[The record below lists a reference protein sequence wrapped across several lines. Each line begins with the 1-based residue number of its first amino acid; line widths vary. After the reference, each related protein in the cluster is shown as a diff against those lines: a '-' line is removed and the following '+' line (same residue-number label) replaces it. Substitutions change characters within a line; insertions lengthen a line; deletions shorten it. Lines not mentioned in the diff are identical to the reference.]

1 MCTKTRGASKVRTAH
16 PSYKISRLLRDA
28 GNIPQV
34 RPGFG
39 AVLTGSPQVPHVA
52 LRNSNSNGRKPPFGA
67 RIGATLST
75 MAGDS
80 FPAMVS
86 APSHAD
92 AGTRAIFQGGL

>member
-16 PSYKISRLLRDA
+16 PSYKISGPLRDA
-28 GNIPQV
+28 GNTPQV
-34 RPGFG
+34 RPGFLG
-39 AVLTGSPQVPHVA
+39 VPPARRAA
-52 LRNSNSNGRKPPFGA
+52 LRNSNANGQKAPFGT
-67 RIGATLST
+67 RNGATLST

>member
-16 PSYKISRLLRDA
+16 PSYKIS
-28 GNIPQV
+28 V
-34 RPGFG
+34 RSVTRATFRRSGRGF
-39 AVLTGSPQVPHVA
+39 ARVDGSPRGPRAA
-52 LRNSNSNGRKPPFGA
+52 LRNSNANGQKAPFEA